1 MTIFDGFEDLNY
13 FNKSN
18 VLILIIL
25 FIFFYYLT
33 TSIYQSIVLSIS
45 LLFIHYKYLE
55 HEKERLQSEEV
66 IHNFEDNNNLD
77 DIELEPYQNEIVK
90 NTFPKSKYINDYNN
104 KSFENFL
111 FLNQEFY
118 YYNPNI
124 DDFRDNS
131 EKKKVTYPRITPV
144 AQWFFHS
151 SGVDLTFESNKNEGY
166 GGGILIRKIID
177 DNGKITEGSL
187 RCYWELFGKYADAF
201 SAKIDNPHIIQ
212 VETADNRIVTS
223 NRHNIPDR
231 NNRQWHFT
239 SL

>member
-1 MTIFDGFEDLNY
+1 MVTPVLNAAECE
-13 FNKSN
+13 
-18 VLILIIL
+18 VLFKQIAE
-25 FIFFYYLT
+25 
-33 TSIYQSIVLSIS
+33 
-45 LLFIHYKYLE
+45 LLMNNYAIRMRDRQYRLLE
-55 HEKERLQSEEV
+55 
-66 IHNFEDNNNLD
+66 I
-77 DIELEPYQNEIVK
+77 
-90 NTFPKSKYINDYNN
+90 
-104 KSFENFL
+104 
-111 FLNQEFY
+111 EFY

>member
-66 IHNFEDNNNLD
+66 IHNFENNKLD

-118 YYNPNI
+118 YYNPQVWINIVSNI
-124 DDFRDNS
+124 DKFLEMYED
-131 EKKKVTYPRITPV
+131 I
-144 AQWFFHS
+144 
-151 SGVDLTFESNKNEGY
+151 
-166 GGGILIRKIID
+166 IID
-177 DNGKITEGSL
+177 PSMAGVSYNRMKDLRDSCVNDLVSIKISCPDNKDVLKKINLSINDLEQLMNKYLFDVYAKNVLSL
-187 RCYWELFGKYADAF
+187 
-201 SAKIDNPHIIQ
+201 IHI
-212 VETADNRIVTS
+212 
-223 NRHNIPDR
+223 
-231 NNRQWHFT
+231 
-239 SL
+239 